1 MSKVFIIGAAGKV
14 GRRLVQHLAKRG
26 HEAIS
31 LHREPE
37 QGIELA
43 ALGAIPVE
51 GNLLGI
57 GSGQMA
63 QLMTGSDVVVF
74 TAGAGG
80 AGMDLTNA
88 IDGRGLELAVAAAIQ
103 AGVRRF
109 ILVSAFP
116 DALRGGQVSEGF
128 ENYIAVKKRA
138 DSHLV
143 GTDLDWVIVR
153 PGTLLDD
160 AGTGKIKADVAI
172 PYGEVSR
179 DDVAAT
185 LAELIDQPKVSRII
199 IELTQGEI
207 PISEAIAR
215 LGRERCSQ

>member
-14 GRRLVQHLAKRG
+14 GRRLVKQLVGRG
-26 HEAIS
+26 HEAIA
-31 LHREPE
+31 LHRNPE
-37 QGIELA
+37 QESQLA
-43 ALGAIPVE
+43 ALGATPVI
-51 GNLLGI
+51 GNLLELDP
-57 GSGQMA
+57 GQMA
-63 QLMTGSDVVVF
+63 RLMSGIDAVVF

-88 IDGRGLELAVAAAIQ
+88 IDGRGLELAVAATIQ

-116 DALRGGQVSEGF
+116 DALRGSPLSEGI

-138 DSHLV
+138 DAHLV

-160 AGTGKIKADVAI
+160 TGTGKIRADVAI

-185 LAELIDQPKVSRII
+185 LAELIDQPKVSRVI
-199 IELTQGEI
+199 IELTQGDM
-207 PISEAIAR
+207 PVSDAVRR
-215 LGRERCSQ
+215 LCHERCL

>member
-14 GRRLVQHLAKRG
+14 GRRLVKQLAGRG
-26 HEAIS
+26 HEAIA
-31 LHREPE
+31 LHRKPE
-37 QGIELA
+37 QGSELV
-43 ALGAIPVE
+43 ALGAMPVK
-51 GNLLGI
+51 GNLLELDP
-57 GSGQMA
+57 GQMA
-63 QLMTGSDVVVF
+63 RLMSGSDAVIF

-88 IDGRGLELAVAAAIQ
+88 IDGRGLELAVAATIQ

-116 DALRGGQVSEGF
+116 DALRGSTVSEGF
-128 ENYIAVKKRA
+128 ENYITVKKRA
-138 DSHLV
+138 DAHLV

-160 AGTGKIKADVAI
+160 TGTGKIRADVAI

-179 DDVAAT
+179 DDVATT

-199 IELTQGEI
+199 IELTQGDM
-207 PISEAIAR
+207 PVSDAVRR
-215 LGRERCSQ
+215 LGHERCLQ

>member
-1 MSKVFIIGAAGKV
+1 MSKVFIIGAAGRV
-14 GRRLVQHLAKRG
+14 GRRLIKQLVGRG
-26 HEAIS
+26 HEAIA
-31 LHREPE
+31 LHRNPE
-37 QGIELA
+37 QGSELA
-43 ALGAIPVE
+43 ALGATSVE
-51 GNLLGI
+51 GNLLELDPV
-57 GSGQMA
+57 QMA
-63 QLMTGSDVVVF
+63 RLMSGVDAVVF

-88 IDGRGLELAVAAAIQ
+88 IDGRGLELAVAATIQ

-116 DALRGGQVSEGF
+116 DALRGGPVSEGF

-138 DSHLV
+138 DAHLV
-143 GTDLDWVIVR
+143 GTGLDWVIVR

-160 AGTGKIKADVAI
+160 TGTGKIRADVAI

-185 LAELIDQPKVSRII
+185 LAELIDQPNVSRVI
-199 IELTQGEI
+199 IELTQGDT
-207 PISEAIAR
+207 PVSDAVRR
-215 LGRERCSQ
+215 LAQDRCSP